1 MAALIRKSVFLASL
15 LLLLLAAAVWASGDG
30 DGGASEEL
38 TVEEEFERW
47 MVLHERK
54 YEDESEKE
62 KRFEIYKKN
71 KEYVESFNRAG
82 NHTYTLG
89 INAFSD
95 LTNEEFADM
104 YLSKNVCF

>member
-1 MAALIRKSVFLASL
+1 MAAIIRNSVLLASL
-15 LLLLLAAAVWASGDG
+15 LLLLLAAAAVWTSG

-89 INAFSD
+89 INGFSD
-95 LTNEEFADM
+95 MTNEEFADK